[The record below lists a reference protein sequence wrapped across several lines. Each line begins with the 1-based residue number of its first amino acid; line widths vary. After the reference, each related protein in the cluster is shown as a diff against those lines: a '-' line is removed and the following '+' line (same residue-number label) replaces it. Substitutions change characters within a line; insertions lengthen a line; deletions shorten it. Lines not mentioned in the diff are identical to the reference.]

1 MSAVERLQ
9 QALAGEHA
17 AVYGFEVLAAQ
28 AGGSLRSRLSR
39 ALDEHRAAR
48 DTLTARIAA
57 QGAVPVS
64 AERGYVVPGRGST
77 STDDVEDA
85 AALMEQRL
93 GVLYARAIE
102 DPDPQVR
109 RVGLSGL
116 RGATIRAT
124 TWTGT
129 VQDLPGLQQPSVG

>member
-1 MSAVERLQ
+1 MTAVDRLQ

-28 AGGSLRSRLSR
+28 ASGSLRTRLSR

-48 DTLTARIAA
+48 DALTARINA

-64 AERGYVVPGRGST
+64 AERGYVVPGRGSDQA
-77 STDDVEDA
+77 DDVEDS

-93 GVLYARAIE
+93 GVLYAQAIE

-109 RVGLSGL
+109 RVGLAGL
-116 RGATIRAT
+116 RATTIRAT
-124 TWTGT
+124 SWTGI